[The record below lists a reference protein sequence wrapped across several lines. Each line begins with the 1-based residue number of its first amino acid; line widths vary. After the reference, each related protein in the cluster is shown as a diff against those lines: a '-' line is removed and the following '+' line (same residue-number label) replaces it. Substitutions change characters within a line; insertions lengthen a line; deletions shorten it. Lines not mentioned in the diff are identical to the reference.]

1 MLHLTLVRHG
11 STRLSRERRYQGW
24 TDEPLSPEGAA
35 EARLL
40 GERLRAERFDRVVT
54 SDLSRARETA
64 ALALP
69 EADLLQDPRLREMD
83 FGAWD
88 ALTYDEA
95 ARRDRERIARWI
107 DAPHRT
113 RPPGGESLAGFRS
126 RVAAAVDALPR
137 EGEVLLV
144 AHGGPL
150 RAILARALGL
160 RWRQV
165 VLFQLSPCGVT
176 RVALHRAGGHLLC
189 LNDTAHLAVRPPAA

>member
-24 TDEPLSPEGAA
+24 TDEPLSPEGEE

-40 GERLRAERFDRVVT
+40 GERLRAERFGRVVT
-54 SDLSRARETA
+54 SDLSRARDTA
-64 ALALP
+64 AIALP
-69 EADLLQDPRLREMD
+69 EAAASEDPRLREMD

-95 ARRDRERIARWI
+95 VRRDRARLERWI

-113 RPPGGESLAGFRS
+113 RPPGGESLADFRS

-137 EGEVLLV
+137 NGEVLLV

-150 RAILARALGL
+150 RTILARALGL
-160 RWRQV
+160 RWSQV
-165 VLFQLSPCGVT
+165 VLFQLSPCGIT
-176 RVALHRAGGHLLC
+176 RVALHPEGGHLLC
-189 LNDTAHLAVRPPAA
+189 LNDTAHLAGC

>member
-24 TDEPLSPEGAA
+24 TDEPLSPEGED
-35 EARLL
+35 EARLV

-54 SDLSRARETA
+54 SDLSRARHTA
-64 ALALP
+64 ALAVG
-69 EADLLQDPRLREMD
+69 EAGLTEDPRLREMD

-95 ARRDRERIARWI
+95 AGRDPLRLERWI
-107 DAPHRT
+107 HAPHRT
-113 RPPGGESLAGFRS
+113 RPPGGESLGAFRS
-126 RVAAAVDALPR
+126 RVAAAVAALPR
-137 EGEVLLV
+137 QGEVLLV

-160 RWRQV
+160 RWSRV
-165 VLFQLSPCGVT
+165 VLFQLSPCGIT
-176 RVALHRAGGHLLC
+176 RVALHPEGGHLLC
-189 LNDTAHLAVRPPAA
+189 LNDTAHLATRPPAA